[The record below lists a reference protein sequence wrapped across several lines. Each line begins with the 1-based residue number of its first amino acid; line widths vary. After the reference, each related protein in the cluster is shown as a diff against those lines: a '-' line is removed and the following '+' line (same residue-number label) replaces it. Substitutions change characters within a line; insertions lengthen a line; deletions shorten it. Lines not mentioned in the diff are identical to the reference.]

1 MINSDFDSQNL
12 RVCFSVIILGI
23 HDNHQIGRHTH
34 APGETARGHQ
44 HLYSTAREQM
54 LHRLPLYVTQALM
67 EVPHAITECLLQG
80 LQIINICKKFDKTYN
95 FFSFHYSKNLFE
107 IISIP

>member
-54 LHRLPLYVTQALM
+54 LHRLPFYVTQALV
-67 EVPHAITECLLQG
+67 EVPHAITERLLQS
-80 LQIINICKKFDKTYN
+80 LQIINI
-95 FFSFHYSKNLFE
+95 LL
-107 IISIP
+107 

>member
-12 RVCFSVIILGI
+12 RVCFSVVILGI
-23 HDNHQIGRHTH
+23 HDNHQIGGHTH

-54 LHRLPLYVTQALM
+54 LHCLPLYVTQALV
-67 EVPHAITECLLQG
+67 EVPNAITERLLQS
-80 LQIINICKKFDKTYN
+80 LQIINI
-95 FFSFHYSKNLFE
+95 LL
-107 IISIP
+107 

>member
-54 LHRLPLYVTQALM
+54 LHCLPLYVTQALM

-80 LQIINICKKFDKTYN
+80 LQIINICKKFDKTYY
-95 FFSFHYSKNLFE
+95 FF
-107 IISIP
+107 